1 MSLRRKV
8 ISRRK
13 LKEPNKAEKKNL
25 TDLIR
30 RNRIFSGPCY
40 KQPKCQKQ
48 KNVAEKGSLKWM
60 WEGVTDTQ
68 MKQGWIRTKPGAP
81 AEFK

>member
-48 KNVAEKGSLKWM
+48 KNVAGKDVRHGWFRFSLNSGKGCD
-60 WEGVTDTQ
+60 GT
-68 MKQGWIRTKPGAP
+68 
-81 AEFK
+81 FK